1 MFLTKI
7 TVLNFKNHEALSL
20 DFSKKINCFIGKN
33 GVGKTNIVDAVYYL
47 CLTKSY
53 FNSVDQQNILF
64 GKDFFRLEGRFMSN
78 AGSRGGDPARTEAFE
93 VVYKLPS
100 NKRKELSVNGVV
112 VPKLSDHIGNF
123 PCIIISPDDS
133 QLILGS
139 SEERRKFLDG
149 TISQINH
156 EYLEWLITYNKVLA
170 QRNAALKRFAE
181 TRHTDKHLLETY
193 DSQLIPLGTKIYE
206 ARKVVMQKLQ
216 PVFQKF
222 YKEISLERELV
233 SFSYYSQLN
242 DKPFSEL
249 LESSLHRDVLLQRTD
264 VGIHKDDMEFF
275 GPQTPKGGF
284 NTKMK
289 KFGSQG
295 QQKSFIISMKFAQ
308 YEMIKNGTNA
318 GSRSGDPAEAVST
331 KPVLLIDDIFDKLD
345 NDRSQKLIELIASN
359 EFGQVFLTDTDDA
372 HIRETL
378 KGRED
383 LFEVITVK

>member
-1 MFLTKI
+1 MLLSKVTL
-7 TVLNFKNHEALSL
+7 LNFKNHQSLSL
-20 DFSKKINCFIGKN
+20 SFSRKINCFIGKN
-33 GVGKTNIVDAVYYL
+33 GVGKTNIVDAIYYL

-64 GKDFFRLEGRFMSN
+64 GQDFFRLEGRFLKQ
-78 AGSRGGDPARTEAFE
+78 GGAFE
-93 VVYKLPS
+93 VVYKLPA
-100 NKRKELSVNGVV
+100 NKRKELLINDVA

-181 TRHTDKHLLETY
+181 IKKVDKHLLETY
-193 DSQLIPLGTKIYE
+193 DKQIVPLGTKIYE
-206 ARKVVMQKLQ
+206 ARKIVMQKLQ

-222 YKEISLERELV
+222 YKDISLEREMV

-242 DKPFSEL
+242 EKPLDL
-249 LESSLHRDVLLQRTD
+249 LLQDCYNKDLMLQRTD
-264 VGIHKDDMEFF
+264 AGVHKDDMEFLM
-275 GPQTPKGGF
+275 GP
-284 NTKMK
+284 NKMK

-295 QQKSFIISMKFAQ
+295 QQKSFIIAMKFAQ
-308 YEMIKNGTNA
+308 YELIKHGVA
-318 GSRSGDPAEAVST
+318 GEKADF
-331 KPVLLIDDIFDKLD
+331 KPLLLIDDIFDKLD
-345 NDRSQKLIELIASN
+345 NDRSQKLIELIAGDA
-359 EFGQVFLTDTDDA
+359 FGQVFLTDTDDA

-378 KGRED
+378 KGREE
-383 LFEVITVK
+383 LFEVIGV

>member
-1 MFLTKI
+1 MFLSKI
-7 TVLNFKNHEALSL
+7 TLLNFKNHESLSL
-20 DFSKKINCFIGKN
+20 SFSKKINCFIGKN

-64 GKDFFRLEGRFMSN
+64 TKDFFRLEGRFQKQD
-78 AGSRGGDPARTEAFE
+78 GAFE
-93 VVYKLPS
+93 IVYKLPT
-100 NKRKELSVNGVV
+100 NKRKELLINDVA

-123 PCIIISPDDS
+123 PCIIVSPDDS

-181 TRHTDKHLLETY
+181 TRYTDKHLLESY
-193 DSQLIPLGTKIYE
+193 DKQLIPLGTKIYE

-216 PVFQKF
+216 PIFQKF
-222 YKEISLERELV
+222 YKQISLERELV
-233 SFSYYSQLN
+233 NFAYYSQLN
-242 DKPFSEL
+242 EKTFDEL
-249 LESSLHRDVLLQRTD
+249 LEGSLNRDVMLQRTD

-275 GPQTPKGGF
+275 LGA
-284 NTKMK
+284 NKMK

-308 YEMIKNGTNA
+308 YDLIAQSKQF
-318 GSRSGDPAEAVST
+318 
-331 KPVLLIDDIFDKLD
+331 KPLLLIDDIFDKLD
-345 NDRSQKLIELIASN
+345 NDRSQKLIELIAGS
-359 EFGQVFLTDTDDA
+359 EFGQIFLTDTYDA

-383 LFEVITVK
+383 LFEVIGV

>member
-7 TVLNFKNHEALSL
+7 TVLNFKNHEELSL
-20 DFSKKINCFIGKN
+20 DFSKKLNCFIGKN

-64 GKDFFRLEGRFMSN
+64 GKDFFRLEGRFRRQN
-78 AGSRGGDPARTEAFE
+78 EAFE

-156 EYLEWLITYNKVLA
+156 QYLEWLITYNKVLA

-249 LESSLHRDVLLQRTD
+249 LEGSLHRDVLLQRTD

-275 GPQTPKGGF
+275 LGS
-284 NTKMK
+284 NKMK

-308 YEMIKNGTNA
+308 YEMIKNSSDESNTNN
-318 GSRSGDPAEAVST
+318 GIST